1 MRASDGGTARRMET
15 KKRIAEAILFSS
27 CLTRTTLF
35 VSRSLDLLLYHLTI
49 SILKCLIIQIVL
61 NNYNQ

>member
-15 KKRIAEAILFSS
+15 KKRIAEAIPLSS

-35 VSRSLDLLLYHLTI
+35 VSRLLGLFSYHLTI
-49 SILKCLIIQIVL
+49 SILKCLIIQTVL
-61 NNYNQ
+61 NNHNR